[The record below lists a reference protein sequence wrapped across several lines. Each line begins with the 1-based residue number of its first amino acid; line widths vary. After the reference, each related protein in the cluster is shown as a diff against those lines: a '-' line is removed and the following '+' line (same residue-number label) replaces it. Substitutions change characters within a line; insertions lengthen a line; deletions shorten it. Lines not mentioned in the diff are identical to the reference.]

1 MYKIRLLQN
10 CWWSI
15 SFALLWMIPA
25 AHAQKQ
31 AGSAV
36 NTGYYYAGAEKSITD
51 TLRTHFPVDT
61 AALYPSQNGGF
72 ASGNS
77 GYGEKDKIQEFEVLP
92 DSNYVLEGCLFW
104 FGYKHVESQ
113 PGDSSAVILKLYDM
127 DSSALING
135 ISRRV
140 PKTLLDTQT
149 VLLEDLD
156 TSSVFQMAITPW
168 LFSSRL
174 VARNYS
180 FGIDL
185 NKLYFKDTVAL
196 YTTRDDEVDKQGLS
210 WEFWQGGWNTL
221 FNNWGL
227 NINLAVFPLVDLS
240 NVGVGAIPGI
250 SSSGIRIYPNPA
262 PEYVSLAWKPVSHGT
277 ASITLMAVDGRIIEQ
292 REIPVIQG
300 ADQRAEFNITGLASG
315 TYILLIRQ
323 NGKGMASKFLVQ
335 H

>member
-10 CWWSI
+10 CWWSV
-15 SFALLWMIPA
+15 SFAFLWIIPVA
-25 AHAQKQ
+25 TAQKQ
-31 AGSAV
+31 AGTPV
-36 NTGYYYAGAEKSITD
+36 HMGYYYAGADKGITD
-51 TLRTHFPVDT
+51 TLRDHFPVDT
-61 AALYPSQNGGF
+61 AALYPAQNGGF

-77 GYGEKDKIQEFEVLP
+77 GYGEKHKIQEFEVLT

-149 VLLEDLD
+149 VLMEDLD

-185 NKLYFKDTVAL
+185 DQLYFKDTVAL
-196 YTTRDDEVDKQGLS
+196 YTTRKDEVDKSGLS
-210 WEFWQGGWNTL
+210 WEFWQGEWNTL
-221 FNNWGL
+221 LNNWGL

-240 NVGVGAIPGI
+240 NVGIGAVPGI
-250 SSSGIRIYPNPA
+250 SSSGIRVYPNPA
-262 PEYVSLAWKPVSHGT
+262 PESVNLSWNPVSYGT
-277 ASITLMAVDGRIIEQ
+277 ASITLMGIDGRIIEQ
-292 REIPVIQG
+292 RETAVMKG
-300 ADQRAEFNITGLASG
+300 ADQRAEFSTTGLASG
-315 TYILLIRQ
+315 TYILLIQQ
-323 NGKGMASKFLVQ
+323 NGKGIASKFVVQ